1 MERVRRR
8 GRAGSSVRRSLVDHN
23 SHSAVQMIRLPF
35 AFVAVASVA
44 ASTSPRTVAAQRSGD
59 DSVIVSS
66 AWLAKHLSDPK
77 LVLLYV
83 GHDTADARAEHIPG
97 ARFVD
102 YTDIAAQRDGLST
115 ELPSVD
121 KLKDLFE
128 AVGVST
134 DSRVVIYGHMAPMA
148 SRAFFTLDYLGSVR
162 PSILDGGIAKWK
174 REGRPVTTEVTK
186 VAKGSYSPRPHP
198 ELVVDAA
205 WIQPRLGKAGTA
217 LIDTR
222 TDGEYLGAGERHGMP
237 SEGHLLGGQQLQWEQ
252 LFKNP
257 DEGEFLDRPAL
268 AKLYAARVHP
278 GDTVVTYCYVGY
290 RASMTYL
297 AARALGYPTKL
308 YDGSYQ
314 DWARRNLPLV
324 KGTSPEN

>member
-1 MERVRRR
+1 
-8 GRAGSSVRRSLVDHN
+8 
-23 SHSAVQMIRLPF
+23 MIRLRSLST
-35 AFVAVASVA
+35 AVTAIVIA
-44 ASTSPRTVAAQRSGD
+44 ILPRAVVAQRGDD

-77 LVLLYV
+77 LVLLYI
-83 GHDTADARAEHIPG
+83 GHDTAYARGEHIPG
-97 ARFVD
+97 ARFVE
-102 YTDIAAQRDGLST
+102 YTDIASQRDGLST
-115 ELPSVD
+115 ELPGVD
-121 KLKDLFE
+121 KLKDVFE
-128 AVGVST
+128 AAGVSSN
-134 DSRVVIYGHMAPMA
+134 SRVIIYGEMAPMA
-148 SRAFFTLDYLGSVR
+148 SRAFFTLDYLGNVH

-186 VAKGSYSPRPHP
+186 VAKGSYAPAPHP

-205 WIQPRLGKAGTA
+205 WVQPRLGKPGTA

-222 TDGEYLGAGERHGMP
+222 TDGEFVGAGERHGMP

-257 DEGEFLDRPAL
+257 NDGEFLDRPAL
-268 AKLYAARVHP
+268 AKLYAERAHP

-297 AARALGYPTKL
+297 VARALGYPTRL

-324 KGTSPEN
+324 RGTSPEH

>member
-1 MERVRRR
+1 MTRFRILSIALAAAV
-8 GRAGSSVRRSLVDHN
+8 GSTLPRA
-23 SHSAVQMIRLPF
+23 A
-35 AFVAVASVA
+35 
-44 ASTSPRTVAAQRSGD
+44 AAQRRD
-59 DSVIVSS
+59 DYSVIVST

-77 LVLLYV
+77 LVLLYI

-102 YTDIAAQRDGLST
+102 YTSITTQHDGLST
-115 ELPSVD
+115 ELPAVE
-121 KLKDLFE
+121 KLKDVFE
-128 AVGVST
+128 SAGVSS
-134 DSRVVIYGHMAPMA
+134 DSRVVVYGHMAPMA
-148 SRAFFTLDYLGSVR
+148 SRAFFTLDYLGGVHPSV
-162 PSILDGGIAKWK
+162 LDGGIAKWK
-174 REGRPVTTEVTK
+174 REGRPVTMEATK
-186 VAKGSYSPRPHP
+186 IAKGSYVPKPHP

-205 WIQPRLGKAGTA
+205 WVQPRLGKPGTA

-257 DEGEFLDRPAL
+257 DEGEFLDRSAL
-268 AKLYAARVHP
+268 AKLYADRVHP

-297 AARALGYPTKL
+297 AGRALGYPTKL